1 MISKP
6 IKPAAHR
13 FLDMV
18 LRIFNLYLPQYFNL
32 KTKFSYLLCGID
44 EPDIHYV
51 STNHIQKGQ
60 CVIDIGA
67 NVGLTARAF
76 GKAVGS
82 NGSVHAIEP
91 EYSNFKY
98 LCANTLYLP
107 QVIPHRLAISDRDE
121 MRTLNLNPVSGT
133 GNSLYGA
140 QTGDTQNVKCMS
152 LGSFF
157 KEHQI
162 NHVDWIKIDV
172 EGAELDV
179 LEGISSAIKN
189 FPELRILIE
198 LCPTNLER
206 AGATSDQLISKLKN
220 FGYTVE
226 AIIKNGD
233 SFIIQKIDDVSKTI
247 GNKSYI
253 NLICTRK

>member
-18 LRIFNLYLPQYFNL
+18 LRTFNLYLPQYFNL
-32 KTKFSYLLCGID
+32 KTKFRYLLCGID

-51 STNHIQKGQ
+51 ARNYIRKGQ
-60 CVIDIGA
+60 CIIDIGA

-91 EYSNFKY
+91 EYSNYKY
-98 LCANTLYLP
+98 LCANTLHLP
-107 QVIPHRLAISDRDE
+107 QVIPHRIAISDRDE
-121 MRTLNLNPVSGT
+121 IRTLKLNPVSGT

-140 QTGDTQNVKCMS
+140 ETGDTQNVKCMS
-152 LGSFF
+152 LESFF
-157 KEHQI
+157 KEQQI

-179 LEGISSAIKN
+179 LEGISSSIETL
-189 FPELRILIE
+189 PGLHILIE
-198 LCPTNLER
+198 LCPTNLKR

-226 AIIKNGD
+226 AIIENGD
-233 SFIIQKIDDVSKTI
+233 SFIIQKIDDVSKTM
-247 GNKSYI
+247 GSKSYI
-253 NLICTRK
+253 NLMCTRK